1 MIKQFDCCFR
11 PPRYMGDGFVIAQ
24 SNYVD
29 VYYYMDEPGL
39 VPMEP
44 EVLHMARSGETYIQ
58 VNIHNSKYS
67 IRVL

>member
-1 MIKQFDCCFR
+1 
-11 PPRYMGDGFVIAQ
+11 MGDGFVIAQ

-58 VNIHNSKYS
+58 VNIHCSKYS
-67 IRVL
+67 ICFL